1 MRELDDLMVKV
12 AQVRW
17 RLGRRH
23 QWIEVW
29 SGTDKIISWLQRDEL
44 VVDKERQR
52 HVAGEELA
60 VLRMNG
66 YVKVRTLHVQTE
78 HEILG
83 LDDRLE
89 HAEILVSRLALD
101 RCLVEAAEG
110 VYDALLALARRSMNS
125 RSGEKLL
132 ASLRQ
137 VLIRPNSSALEQILN
152 RKVDVLR
159 VDKFRRRRFRRKGQA
174 LFELHLDSMLDVA
187 NYFLGGKV
195 ERLFPPG
202 QGGLQLGGVE

>member
-1 MRELDDLMVKV
+1 MRKLYDLMIKV
-12 AQVRW
+12 AQVRG
-17 RLGRRH
+17 RLSRGH
-23 QWIEVW
+23 QLLEVW
-29 SGTDKIISWLQRDEL
+29 SGADKITSWVQLDEL

-52 HVAGEELA
+52 QVAGEELA

-66 YVKVRTLHVQTE
+66 YVKVPTLHVQTE

-89 HAEILVSRLALD
+89 HTKILVSRLVLD

-125 RSGEKLL
+125 LSGEKLL

-137 VLIRPNSSALEQILN
+137 VLVGPDSSALEQILN

-174 LFELHLDSMLDVA
+174 LFELHLDSMLDVTQITA
-187 NYFLGGKV
+187 CIQRF
-195 ERLFPPG
+195 
-202 QGGLQLGGVE
+202 